1 MEWTNS
7 TRRGEARRDE
17 RRRGGG
23 VVGYTQARVIMT
35 REGWIINFTRFLKIN
50 SNFSSGDP
58 TMFPYWSVNN

>member
-1 MEWTNS
+1 M
-7 TRRGEARRDE
+7 
-17 RRRGGG
+17 
-23 VVGYTQARVIMT
+23 VGYTQARVIMT